1 MRKIA
6 FTLIGGYAWF
16 GGYNYQVNLIKAL
29 TKYQNTRV
37 APYLFLGEDTD
48 KKIIDRFKE
57 IDGLHIIQSKVF
69 NKESQAPKLI
79 NAIFL
84 GIDYKSLDVF
94 SSYQIDV
101 VFEVANFYGWRFP
114 IPSIAW
120 IPDLQHRQMKH
131 LFSFFGYWKR
141 EIGFQFQM
149 RSGRKMMF
157 SSVDA
162 KTTFEHFY
170 PQSIGKTHVASFAIP
185 TQECQEDLLKIRN
198 TYKLPQ
204 HFFFLP
210 NQFWKHKNHECVI
223 RALAIAKEQGHEIVV
238 VSTGQKDDVRD
249 SLYFPKLEALVDSL
263 ELTNNFLILGVIP
276 YQHIVGLMQS
286 CDALINPSLF
296 EGWST
301 TVEEAKSLGVKMI
314 LSDLP
319 VHREQAAEL
328 ADFFDPYAPNTLSQ
342 LLINFQV
349 SDENE
354 KIARLKQA
362 KINSSLKVSEF
373 ANVFAN
379 LVETCSQKQ

>member
-1 MRKIA
+1 LNNVA

-29 TKYQNTRV
+29 LKYQHARV
-37 APYLFLGEDTD
+37 NPILFLGEDTD
-48 KKIIDRFKE
+48 KRIVDRFKE
-57 IDGLHIIQSKVF
+57 IDGLHIIQSTTF
-69 NKESQAPKLI
+69 DEKLKLTRLLK
-79 NAIFL
+79 AIFF
-84 GIDYKSLDVF
+84 GKDYQALNIF
-94 SSYQIDV
+94 STYQIDV

-141 EIGFQFQM
+141 ELGFQFQL

-157 SSVDA
+157 SSEDA
-162 KTTFEHFY
+162 KATFERFY
-170 PQSIGKTHVASFAIP
+170 PPSNGKTHVARFAIP
-185 TQECQEDLLKIRN
+185 TQECQEDIVKIRDI
-198 TYKLPQ
+198 YKVPQ

-223 RALAIAKEQGHEIVV
+223 KALAVTKEQGHEIVV
-238 VSTGQKDDVRD
+238 VSTGQQSDFRD
-249 SLYFPKLEALVDSL
+249 ALYFPKIESLVKELGLVD
-263 ELTNNFLILGVIP
+263 NFIMLGVVP
-276 YQHIVGLMQS
+276 YQHIIGLMQS

-301 TVEEAKSLGVKMI
+301 TVEEAKSLGVKML

-319 VHREQAAEL
+319 VHREQAIES
-328 ADFFDPYAPNTLSQ
+328 ADFFDPTEPNALAQ

-349 SDENE
+349 ASENE
-354 KIARLKQA
+354 KKVRLDQA
-362 KINSSLKVSEF
+362 KINSNFKVEAF
-373 ANVFAN
+373 ANTFVN
-379 LVETCSQKQ
+379 LVETCSQK